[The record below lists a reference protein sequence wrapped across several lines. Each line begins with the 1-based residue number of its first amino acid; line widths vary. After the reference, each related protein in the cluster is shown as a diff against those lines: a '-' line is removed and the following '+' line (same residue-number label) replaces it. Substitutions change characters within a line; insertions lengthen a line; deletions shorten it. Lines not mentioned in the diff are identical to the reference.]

1 MNYATLIDGFFAAGN
16 RAASSDDV
24 LELHA
29 LRIAAKHLRYALEIL
44 EPDGAKPL
52 LTALKQ
58 VQRTLGD
65 MNDAFVAA
73 AYLEGL
79 PSLTPRARRLPRLL
93 RNNGEGHIAA
103 FHRLWPRTFSARAQK
118 RWLTWAR
125 AGAA

>member
-1 MNYATLIDGFFAAGN
+1 VNYPALIDGFFAAGN
-16 RAASSDDV
+16 RAAASDDV
-24 LELHA
+24 RELHT

-73 AYLEGL
+73 AFLEGL
-79 PSLTPRARRLPRLL
+79 SSLTPRARRLPSLL
-93 RNNGEGHIAA
+93 RNDGEGHIAA
-103 FHRLWPRTFSARAQK
+103 FHRLWPRTFSTRAQK

-125 AGAA
+125 AAGE